1 LELANYEMKGEIG
14 EDLVFG
20 CLGIKNQPYG
30 AGEKGY

>member
-20 CLGIKNQPYG
+20 CLGKKTSLTG
-30 AGEKGY
+30 LEKRGY

>member
-20 CLGIKNQPYG
+20 CLGIKKPALRG
-30 AGEKGY
+30 WRKGC